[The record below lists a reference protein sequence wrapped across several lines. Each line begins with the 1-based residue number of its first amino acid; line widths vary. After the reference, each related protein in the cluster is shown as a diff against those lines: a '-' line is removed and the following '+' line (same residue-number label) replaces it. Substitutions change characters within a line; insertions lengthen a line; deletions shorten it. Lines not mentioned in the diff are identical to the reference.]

1 MSVQFEIKMRLL
13 LSLVVGTQK
22 SEARFYRGV
31 VCEFKDKRLLKTVY
45 QSSFSQTKFAKTF

>member
-31 VCEFKDKRLLKTVY
+31 VCEFKGKSLLKTVY
-45 QSSFSQTKFAKTF
+45 